1 MKNTEL
7 FGIVEGNHKRRMQI
21 LKDKNHDYAGDI
33 DALKNF
39 KLVEFLGICSVEQGI
54 LVRMSDKFSRM
65 ATLINTPP
73 KVADESFEDT
83 ALDLCNYTDILLAAR
98 KDRIVKRHY

>member
-7 FGIVEGNHKRRMQI
+7 FGIAQANFTKRFNI
-21 LKDKNHDYAGDI
+21 LRAKNSDYAGND

-39 KLVEFLGICSVEQGI
+39 KLVEFLGICPVEVGI
-54 LVRMSDKFSRM
+54 LVRMCDKMSRM

-98 KDRIVKRHY
+98 KEKQ